1 MAAVGRLTKAHTKR
15 VPKRALSGETL
26 WRAFPE
32 DQLLWVAGGDGLE
45 DGALAVAGEC
55 RISCWQVLCL
65 EQLDIAANLKLELP
79 FFANELLGAVHLHGP
94 LGLETILDFCN
105 HLRSILEKAE
115 EQNVCLSCSRR
126 PGAVANSL
134 LLLGAFLILQRGYT
148 ASQVMRILD
157 TSTPA
162 IPTVELRFPTPF
174 LATPNFTADSLMLA
188 DCLFG
193 LEMALCKDW
202 LLQQTDAERRQIARA
217 YDAIPVFSLLLQGKG
232 TEQEKEE
239 KSATVQFWIAADP
252 VTTVEDPSNREVDTL
267 KIDSPWNDF
276 DLSPGDTF
284 DTFNKGITEPCRD
297 HLHIALRLVK
307 SSEHIHTVDEDG
319 DQSATPM
326 HNYAAR
332 SPSKGHVPFITPL
345 LSTKAEHLP
354 TKEQKKIDQPLK
366 RPANLTTFAHF
377 LKQKVCCSLLAR
389 ANFPDERGLPEGGS
403 YGRFFERS
411 GVSQLDLPFPD
422 GSAPPLSLVSK
433 LIAAVE
439 QLLQSIVLPKDAV
452 KTSESQSQMHSV
464 VVHCKSGL
472 GRSMSLLAALA
483 VAFSPGLTA
492 GAFFGWARLV
502 RPACLQTPSQERFLR
517 SLDEPRVAECN
528 CLSACFGK
536 KKQLPPSTTHSEG
549 SRGTSLRSNRSS
561 NSSILV

>member
-1 MAAVGRLTKAHTKR
+1 MSA
-15 VPKRALSGETL
+15 GETL
-26 WRAFPE
+26 WRAFPQ

-55 RISCWQVLCL
+55 QISCWQVLCL
-65 EQLDIAANLKLELP
+65 EQLEIAANLKLELP

-94 LGLETILDFCN
+94 LGLDTIMDFCN

-134 LLLGAFLILQRGYT
+134 LLLGAFLILQKGYT
-148 ASQVMRILD
+148 ANQVMRMVD
-157 TSTPA
+157 TSSPA
-162 IPTVELRFPTPF
+162 IPTMELQFPTPF

-202 LLQQTDAERRQIARA
+202 LLLQSDAERRQIARA
-217 YDAIPVFSLLLQGKG
+217 YDAIPVFSLLLQSTG
-232 TEQEKEE
+232 KEE
-239 KSATVQFWIAADP
+239 EKDETFATVQFWIAADP
-252 VTTVEDPSNREVDTL
+252 VTTVEDPSKREADTL
-267 KIDSPWNDF
+267 ETLDTSIDSPWDDI
-276 DLSPGDTF
+276 DLSPIKTTSF
-284 DTFNKGITEPCRD
+284 TRGITEPCGE
-297 HLHIALRLVK
+297 HIHQALRLVK

-319 DQSATPM
+319 DQSATPL

-332 SPSKGHVPFITPL
+332 VAPKAHSFIAPL
-345 LSTKAEHLP
+345 LSNKAELP

-377 LKQKVCCSLLAR
+377 LKRKVCCSLLAR

-439 QLLQSIVLPKDAV
+439 QLLQSIVLPKDTG
-452 KTSESQSQMHSV
+452 KTSESRSQIHSV

-517 SLDEPRVAECN
+517 SLDEPRVAECS
-528 CLSACFGK
+528 CLFACFGK
-536 KKQLPPSTTHSEG
+536 KNELSPSATTTHSQG

-561 NSSILV
+561 NRSSTSNIIV

>member
-1 MAAVGRLTKAHTKR
+1 MSA
-15 VPKRALSGETL
+15 GETL

-65 EQLDIAANLKLELP
+65 EQLEIAANLKLELP

-94 LGLETILDFCN
+94 LGLETIMDFCN

-148 ASQVMRILD
+148 ANQVMRIVD
-157 TSTPA
+157 TSSPA
-162 IPTVELRFPTPF
+162 IPPVELRFPTPF

-202 LLQQTDAERRQIARA
+202 LLQQSDAERRQIARA
-217 YDAIPVFSLLLQGKG
+217 YDAIPVFSLLLSAGK
-232 TEQEKEE
+232 ERKEEEKDE

-252 VTTVEDPSNREVDTL
+252 VTTVEDPSKREADTL
-267 KIDSPWNDF
+267 IDSPWDEF
-276 DLSPGDTF
+276 DLSPGGTRTF
-284 DTFNKGITEPCRD
+284 TRGITEPCGD
-297 HLHIALRLVK
+297 HIHKALRLVK

-332 SPSKGHVPFITPL
+332 SPPKAHSFIASL
-345 LSTKAEHLP
+345 RSNKAEHLP
-354 TKEQKKIDQPLK
+354 TKEQKKIDQALK

-439 QLLQSIVLPKDAV
+439 QLLQSIVLPKDAA
-452 KTSESQSQMHSV
+452 KTSESRSQIHSV

-528 CLSACFGK
+528 CLFACFGK
-536 KKQLPPSTTHSEG
+536 KKQLQPSASSTHSQG

-561 NSSILV
+561 YSNIIV